1 MYVSGFAEDE
11 DGDTFAGNGDV
22 AANGGGAAAK
32 KAALLKDYGK
42 ESRHNVI
49 SRKDN
54 LILVPDK
61 PERQASKE
69 WATKALAGKEVSAA
83 TLESQGCN
91 SIDNRHWPKS
101 CLEFLSVSKLI
112 VPRT

>member
-1 MYVSGFAEDE
+1 MYPSGFAEDE

-22 AANGGGAAAK
+22 ANGGGAAAK

-61 PERQASKE
+61 PEKVPNGSEPKE
-69 WATKALAGKEVSAA
+69 WATKALAGKEVGVKLEWARFMNRDA
-83 TLESQGCN
+83 TQN
-91 SIDNRHWPKS
+91 QV
-101 CLEFLSVSKLI
+101 F
-112 VPRT
+112 